1 MTSRDFCFWLQ
12 GGAELV
18 GEAPTADQWK
28 VIKAHLNLLSKL
40 SLGLRSHSFA
50 SIIANTGSRED
61 IFQEAGRLDATLG
74 TVHSKEKNQVK

>member
-28 VIKAHLNLLSKL
+28 VIKAHLNLVFVHEIDPSM
-40 SLGLRSHSFA
+40 GDAAH
-50 SIIANTGSRED
+50 
-61 IFQEAGRLDATLG
+61 QETLNNIHHGTNPPFGGAGNGPIMRC
-74 TVHSKEKNQVK
+74 